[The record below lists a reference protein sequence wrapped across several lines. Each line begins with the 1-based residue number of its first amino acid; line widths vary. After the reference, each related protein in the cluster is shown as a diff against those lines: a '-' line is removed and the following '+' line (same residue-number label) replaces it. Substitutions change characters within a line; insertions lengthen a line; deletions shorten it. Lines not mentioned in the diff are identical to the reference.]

1 MATGSN
7 TTTDL
12 RRTTFVGYGA
22 FLLLGWNG
30 VIIPVLILS
39 LQQEFRL
46 SNADFSVLYLIAP
59 LSYAA
64 GSFGGGMLS
73 ERFGRRPILVGAAAL
88 LSVGVSAAVLTPT
101 WTAFIV
107 ATLLWAAGAGALD
120 GGMNGLFLAIY
131 ARARGG
137 ALNRLHLFFSIGALT
152 APLVVGRL
160 LVAGVSWRTVLLGIA
175 AAAATLGV
183 LLAVHRLPLERC
195 VAGAA
200 GSTSEVGGA
209 ERSLLPFVGLAVAI
223 CCYDAAVSGVGGWLV
238 ALLSESSLGV
248 ATSALSLFWGGM
260 AVGRLLSSWAAD
272 RFAPTAFA
280 VGGIALFSASIVG
293 AVLAPNLW
301 LSVALFG
308 AAGLFS
314 GPIHPMILAVGGDL
328 YPNRLSAFSG
338 ALGAAGI
345 LGSLTYA
352 PLVGFASS
360 RVGLG
365 AGILGAG
372 LLGIP
377 AAAAVLAATVVAR
390 REGGETHR
398 RPLSNRPQ

>member
-73 ERFGRRPILVGAAAL
+73 ERFGRRPILAGAAAL

-101 WTAFIV
+101 WTTFIV
-107 ATLLWAAGAGALD
+107 AMLLWAAGAGALD

-200 GSTSEVGGA
+200 GSTSRSRRRGEVAAAVCGACGRDLLLRCGGVGG
-209 ERSLLPFVGLAVAI
+209 R
-223 CCYDAAVSGVGGWLV
+223 GWLV
-238 ALLSESSLGV
+238 AFLSESSLGV